1 MGKGDIRS
9 RRGKIWR
16 GTTGVTRP
24 RKRKKQ
30 RAVAPP
36 TRKVK
41 DLKSLKTAVAETG
54 QKKVAAEIVQPMVE
68 VNTSAVETAAVET
81 AASETSKAKKPRKP
95 IVKKSSAK
103 K

>member
-41 DLKSLKTAVAETG
+41 DLKSLKTAVAETE

-68 VNTSAVETAAVET
+68 VNTSAVET